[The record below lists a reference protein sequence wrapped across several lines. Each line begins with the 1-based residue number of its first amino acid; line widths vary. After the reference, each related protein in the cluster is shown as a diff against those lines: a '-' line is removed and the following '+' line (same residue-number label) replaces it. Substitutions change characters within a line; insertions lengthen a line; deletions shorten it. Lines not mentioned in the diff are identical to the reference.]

1 MYGAYEAT
9 GPDRDGTGGP
19 PGTGGG
25 TRTGRGGA
33 RWPGVLLEAAPFV
46 LGLALTLT
54 LFSGTRDRLGDR
66 IATHFSGGGTADDWG
81 ATSSYPWVC
90 LALFG
95 GLALLFGLGTALPGA
110 SLALRSAWTAT
121 GWGTAG
127 LLGYLLSAVLVVNAH
142 AVADGKEVR
151 LSWVHLVAGLGAA
164 LLAAAVGTLVR
175 RLMPPA
181 WRGPEPG
188 SLPGAAER
196 LTLRPGERAGWS
208 AHNTSAVLTG
218 IGAGAFLLGTGL
230 LAAGLVGAGLPL
242 LLAGLLTF
250 ALSTVRVTVD
260 RHGLT
265 VAAGYLPWPRTRI
278 ALDQVATAR
287 AQHVRALEWG
297 GWGYRVSPRGTGV
310 ILRSGEALVVRRD
323 DGRDFAVTT
332 RDARTAAALLN
343 TLAADG
349 DGSPRPGGG

>member
-1 MYGAYEAT
+1 MHGGHGAK
-9 GPDRDGTGGP
+9 GPDRNGTGGP

-25 TRTGRGGA
+25 AGTSRGGA
-33 RWPGVLLEAAPFV
+33 RWPGALLEAAPFV
-46 LGLALTLT
+46 VGLAVTVAIFL
-54 LFSGTRDRLGDR
+54 GTRDKLGDR
-66 IATHFSGGGTADDWG
+66 IATHFSGGGTADDWA

-110 SLALRSAWTAT
+110 SLAARSAWTAT

-127 LLGYLLSAVLVVNAH
+127 LLGYLLSAVLVVNAG
-142 AVADGKEVR
+142 AVADGTEAR
-151 LSWVHLVAGLGAA
+151 LSWVQLVAGLGAA
-164 LLAAAVGTLVR
+164 LLAAAAGALVR
-175 RLMPPA
+175 RLLPSA
-181 WRGPEPG
+181 WRGPERGP
-188 SLPGAAER
+188 LPGAAER

-218 IGAGAFLLGTGL
+218 IGAGTFLLGAGL

-250 ALSTVRVTVD
+250 ALSAVRVTVD

-310 ILRSGEALVVRRD
+310 ILHSGEALVVRRE